1 MPKQFKKADWKC
13 NLSHF
18 QSAALFLSVTGLKPT
33 DQFQVTGL
41 IRIKLTGR
49 HLRNFRHIPGFIR
62 KIFLQFLAPE
72 DIAMAGIQFFHSP
85 DYADK

>member
-49 HLRNFRHIPGFIR
+49 HLRNFRHIPGASTTMCWKER
-62 KIFLQFLAPE
+62 CSNTWLKSTKPATSAL
-72 DIAMAGIQFFHSP
+72 S
-85 DYADK
+85 